1 MINNILSGFFDNVV
15 KIFTEKSYISSIA
28 DGLETTIVVSLG
40 AAFLGLII
48 GTLVTF
54 VKILPE
60 AGWKTK
66 VAKVICNI
74 YVTIIRG
81 TPVALQLFI
90 AAFVIFNF
98 RGFPPVV
105 TAIFAFG
112 VNSGAYVSENF
123 RAGICSVD
131 KGQNEAGRALG
142 LSFKTTLLKIVF
154 PQAIKNVIPAIG
166 NELIALVKETSIV
179 SMIGMFDLTMAAK
192 VIGSGQNLASYF
204 APMAVVAVFYLAI
217 VYLITLVI
225 KLLERRLSKND
236 RG

>member
-40 AAFLGLII
+40 AALLGLII

-217 VYLITLVI
+217 VYLTTLVI

>member
-40 AAFLGLII
+40 AALLGLII

-123 RAGICSVD
+123 RAVICSVD

-166 NELIALVKETSIV
+166 NELIALVMETSIV

>member
-40 AAFLGLII
+40 AALLGLII

-154 PQAIKNVIPAIG
+154 PQAVKNVIPAIG

>member
-1 MINNILSGFFDNVV
+1 MVNNILSGFFDNVV

-40 AAFLGLII
+40 AALLGLII

>member
-40 AAFLGLII
+40 AALLGLIL

>member
-40 AAFLGLII
+40 AALLGLII

-204 APMAVVAVFYLAI
+204 APMAVVAVFYFAI

>member
-15 KIFTEKSYISSIA
+15 KIFTEKNYISSIA

-40 AAFLGLII
+40 AALLGLII

>member
-40 AAFLGLII
+40 AALLGLII

-179 SMIGMFDLTMAAK
+179 SMIGMFDLTMAAN

>member
-40 AAFLGLII
+40 AALLGLII

-131 KGQNEAGRALG
+131 NGQNDAGRALG

-154 PQAIKNVIPAIG
+154 PQAVKNVIPAIG

>member
-40 AAFLGLII
+40 AALLGLII

-66 VAKVICNI
+66 VAEVICNI

>member
-1 MINNILSGFFDNVV
+1 MLNNILSGFFDNVV

-40 AAFLGLII
+40 AALLGLII

-81 TPVALQLFI
+81 TPIALQLFI

>member
-1 MINNILSGFFDNVV
+1 MVNNILSGFFDNVV

-40 AAFLGLII
+40 AALLGLII

-66 VAKVICNI
+66 VAKVICNV

>member
-1 MINNILSGFFDNVV
+1 MISNILSGFFDNVV

-40 AAFLGLII
+40 AALLGLII

>member
-1 MINNILSGFFDNVV
+1 M
-15 KIFTEKSYISSIA
+15 
-28 DGLETTIVVSLG
+28 
-40 AAFLGLII
+40 
-48 GTLVTF
+48 TF

>member
-40 AAFLGLII
+40 AALLGLII

-54 VKILPE
+54 VKIIPE

-154 PQAIKNVIPAIG
+154 PQAVKNVIPAIG

>member
-40 AAFLGLII
+40 AALLGLII

-217 VYLITLVI
+217 VYLITFVI

>member
-40 AAFLGLII
+40 AALLGLII

-179 SMIGMFDLTMAAK
+179 SMIGMFDLNMAAK
-192 VIGSGQNLASYF
+192 VMGLGQNLASYF

>member
-40 AAFLGLII
+40 AALLGLII

-98 RGFPPVV
+98 RGFPPVI

>member
-40 AAFLGLII
+40 AALLGLII

-98 RGFPPVV
+98 RGLPPVV

>member
-40 AAFLGLII
+40 AALLGLII

-154 PQAIKNVIPAIG
+154 PQASKNVIPAIG

>member
-40 AAFLGLII
+40 AALLGLII

-81 TPVALQLFI
+81 TPVALQLFS

>member
-15 KIFTEKSYISSIA
+15 RIFTEKSYISSIA

-40 AAFLGLII
+40 AALLGLII

>member
-40 AAFLGLII
+40 AALLGLII

-54 VKILPE
+54 VKILPD

-112 VNSGAYVSENF
+112 INSGAYVSENF

>member
-1 MINNILSGFFDNVV
+1 MINNILSGFFDNIV

-40 AAFLGLII
+40 AALLGLII

>member
-40 AAFLGLII
+40 AALLGLII

-123 RAGICSVD
+123 RAGICAVD

>member
-28 DGLETTIVVSLG
+28 DGLDTTIVVSLG
-40 AAFLGLII
+40 AALLGLII

>member
-40 AAFLGLII
+40 AALLGLII

-90 AAFVIFNF
+90 AAFVILDF
-98 RGFPPVV
+98 RP
-105 TAIFAFG
+105 
-112 VNSGAYVSENF
+112 
-123 RAGICSVD
+123 
-131 KGQNEAGRALG
+131 
-142 LSFKTTLLKIVF
+142 
-154 PQAIKNVIPAIG
+154 
-166 NELIALVKETSIV
+166 
-179 SMIGMFDLTMAAK
+179 
-192 VIGSGQNLASYF
+192 
-204 APMAVVAVFYLAI
+204 
-217 VYLITLVI
+217 
-225 KLLERRLSKND
+225 
-236 RG
+236 

>member
-40 AAFLGLII
+40 AALLGLII

-142 LSFKTTLLKIVF
+142 LSFKTTLLKIVY
-154 PQAIKNVIPAIG
+154 PQAVINVIPAIG

>member
-28 DGLETTIVVSLG
+28 DGLETTITVSLG
-40 AAFLGLII
+40 AALLGLII

-142 LSFKTTLLKIVF
+142 LSFKTTLLKNVF

-204 APMAVVAVFYLAI
+204 APMAVVAVCYLAI

>member
-28 DGLETTIVVSLG
+28 DGLETTITVSLG
-40 AAFLGLII
+40 AALLGLII

-98 RGFPPVV
+98 RAFPPVV

-204 APMAVVAVFYLAI
+204 APMAVVAVCYLAI

>member
-40 AAFLGLII
+40 AALLGLII

-204 APMAVVAVFYLAI
+204 APMAVVAVFYLSI

>member
-28 DGLETTIVVSLG
+28 DGLETTITVSLG
-40 AAFLGLII
+40 AALLGLII

-105 TAIFAFG
+105 TANFAFG

-204 APMAVVAVFYLAI
+204 APMAVVAVCYLAI

>member
-28 DGLETTIVVSLG
+28 DGLETTITVSLG
-40 AAFLGLII
+40 AALLGLII

-154 PQAIKNVIPAIG
+154 PQAVKNVIPAIG

>member
-15 KIFTEKSYISSIA
+15 KIFTEQSYISSIA

-40 AAFLGLII
+40 AALLGLII

-142 LSFKTTLLKIVF
+142 LSCKTTLLKIVF

>member
-28 DGLETTIVVSLG
+28 DGLETTIAVSLG
-40 AAFLGLII
+40 AALLGLII

>member
-40 AAFLGLII
+40 AALLGLII

-66 VAKVICNI
+66 VAKFICNI

>member
-40 AAFLGLII
+40 AALLGLII

-54 VKILPE
+54 VKIIPE

>member
-112 VNSGAYVSENF
+112 INSGAYVSENF

>member
-28 DGLETTIVVSLG
+28 DGLETTITVSLG
-40 AAFLGLII
+40 AALLGLII

>member
-28 DGLETTIVVSLG
+28 DGLETTITVSLG
-40 AAFLGLII
+40 AALLGLII

-131 KGQNEAGRALG
+131 KGQSEAGRALG

-204 APMAVVAVFYLAI
+204 APMAVVAVCYLAI